1 MWNIKILPSKDKFC
15 DLETSSWQRN
25 NTVLFSFSAPF
36 FFHRYLVEIRSL
48 GGEGGVG
55 LNSQGQSFCFISA
68 SVHLTEQVKDVKSKQ
83 EIQYYLYIPLHFSS
97 QQDLSLLAGDD
108 GKIHCCLCFPSLL
121 SVSAL
126 SVAYKHHDRNCT
138 KQNFPKRK
146 KKLCK
151 WIILFSLKW
160 ESHRTILHPHIK

>member
-48 GGEGGVG
+48 GGEGGG

-146 KKLCK
+146 KKALQVDYFIFFK
-151 WIILFSLKW
+151 MRKS
-160 ESHRTILHPHIK
+160 